1 MHNFNWVKHG
11 QITVVGT
18 VLEKSPQNLLS
29 VGKYSREILE
39 KSDQCLEISL
49 RAFDA
54 PTIENYGTHKW
65 CVDLHNISSY
75 KILNGRHPL
84 EII

>member
-29 VGKYSREILE
+29 VGKYSRENIG
-39 KSDQCLEISL
+39 KIGSMFRDFM

-65 CVDLHNISSY
+65 CIDLHNISSY